1 MSDRDVSPGSVDP
14 SEPQTPLQHQNV
26 QTSQYHPSSN
36 MVGPL
41 DPSIANLPMIEQS
54 ASASIIDMGSS
65 SPDLDSSA
73 TIHPF
78 GSLSQPSKA
87 RGILGNSA
95 SGKLLPS
102 KGGRRHEQPKG
113 IFGPAI
119 SLPKLKEFQSHKK
132 LVKQYKE
139 DGTQPKT
146 FELPPYRGYQ
156 VDPSSHVQDLEV
168 NKKTLDL
175 LDSRY
180 RIYTPMKEPPH
191 LTWRLHNKL
200 RWQADRGGKL
210 EVRDVDNPTVF
221 PDIKT
226 EKEYLKEAVQLS
238 EDEEAYDSEKKDF
251 IGPNAIKEF
260 NMHYKLVDKIQ
271 RENQIK
277 KIKNSVYTEMLS
289 SVSKKSLL
297 PMRMNLVKSVGN
309 LKVINNS

>member
-1 MSDRDVSPGSVDP
+1 MSARDLSPGSIDA
-14 SEPQTPLQHQNV
+14 SEPHTPMMESVV
-26 QTSQYHPSSN
+26 QPKQIGVEPMSP
-36 MVGPL
+36 PL
-41 DPSIANLPMIEQS
+41 DPSIANLPPLEQS

-65 SPDLDSSA
+65 SPDLDSAA
-73 TIHPF
+73 TLATF
-78 GSLSQPSKA
+78 GA
-87 RGILGNSA
+87 RSHAQLKSRAILGNSA

-102 KGGRRHEQPKG
+102 KGGKRHEQPKG

-119 SLPKLKEFQSHKK
+119 SLPKIKEFQSHKK

-139 DGTQPKT
+139 DVAPPKT
-146 FELPPYRGYQ
+146 FGLPPYRGYQ
-156 VDPSSHVQDLEV
+156 VEQGQHAHDTEV
-168 NKKTLDL
+168 SKKTMDL

-180 RIYTPMKEPPH
+180 RMNYPLRETPH

-210 EVRDVDNPTVF
+210 EVRDVDNPNFF
-221 PDIKT
+221 PDPKT
-226 EKEYLKEAVQLS
+226 EKDYLREAVNLS
-238 EDEEAYDSEKKDF
+238 EDEEAYDSEKKDY

-260 NMHYKLVDKIQ
+260 NMHYKMVDKVQ

-277 KIKNSVYTEMLS
+277 KVKNSVYTEMLA

>member
-1 MSDRDVSPGSVDP
+1 MSARDLSPGSINP
-14 SEPQTPLQHQNV
+14 SEPHTPLKQSAV
-26 QTSQYHPSSN
+26 PSN
-36 MVGPL
+36 DPGALGILVGPL
-41 DPSIANLPMIEQS
+41 DPSIANLPPLEQS
-54 ASASIIDMGSS
+54 ASASIIDAGSS
-65 SPDLDSSA
+65 SPDLDSAA
-73 TIHPF
+73 TLAPF
-78 GSLSQPSKA
+78 GTLTRSKP

-102 KGGRRHEQPKG
+102 KGGKRHEQPKG

-132 LVKQYKE
+132 IVKQYKE
-139 DGTQPKT
+139 DATPPKT
-146 FELPPYRGYQ
+146 FGLPPYRGYQ
-156 VDPSSHVQDLEV
+156 VDQSSHAHDLEV
-168 NKKTLDL
+168 SKKTMDL

-180 RIYTPMKEPPH
+180 RMNYPLRETPH

-200 RWQADRGGKL
+200 RWQGDRGGKL
-210 EVRDVDNPTVF
+210 EVRDVDNPTCF
-221 PDIKT
+221 PDPKT
-226 EKEYLKEAVQLS
+226 EKDYLREAVNLS

-260 NMHYKLVDKIQ
+260 NMHYKLVEKIQ

-277 KIKNSVYTEMLS
+277 KVKNSVYTEMLA